1 MCLFDA
7 IFSRLVLKIVGK
19 SATIFL
25 MKTLY
30 DVQQL
35 LKRYGIVVYMGN
47 RLYDI
52 EMMKLELSQIYQ
64 AGILDRTEYL
74 EAEIVLRREHR
85 LEEEY
90 QRKRGEKE

>member
-1 MCLFDA
+1 
-7 IFSRLVLKIVGK
+7 
-19 SATIFL
+19 

-35 LKRYGIVVYMGN
+35 LKRFGIFVYMGN

-52 EMMKLELSQIYQ
+52 EMMKIELLQIYQ
-64 AGILDRTEYL
+64 AGLLDKMDYIQ
-74 EAEIVLRREHR
+74 AELILRREHR

-90 QRKRGEKE
+90 QKKKEQAEK

>member
-1 MCLFDA
+1 
-7 IFSRLVLKIVGK
+7 
-19 SATIFL
+19 

-35 LKRYGIVVYMGN
+35 LKRFGIFVYMGN

-52 EMMKLELSQIYQ
+52 EMMKIELLQIYQ
-64 AGILDRTEYL
+64 VGLLDKMDYIQ
-74 EAEIVLRREHR
+74 AELILRREHR

-90 QRKRGEKE
+90 QKKKEQAEK

>member
-1 MCLFDA
+1 
-7 IFSRLVLKIVGK
+7 
-19 SATIFL
+19 

-64 AGILDRTEYL
+64 AGILDRAEYL